1 MQKNNHFSF
10 FCRMGVLFPLQ
21 ASARFAR
28 GTRACARGA
37 AAAAGGRAAAAADRD
52 AKEKTNKFF
61 LSNTCLFQK
70 QKQSYLTV
78 IVGLQD
84 GKIRFK

>member
-1 MQKNNHFSF
+1 MQKKQSLFI
-10 FCRMGVLFPLQ
+10 FCRMGGTLPPPGIRALR
-21 ASARFAR
+21 ARHAR
-28 GTRACARGA
+28 LRAWRSGG
-37 AAAAGGRAAAAADRD
+37 GGRAAAADRD

>member
-1 MQKNNHFSF
+1 MQKNNLFSF
-10 FCRMGVLFPLQ
+10 LLDDEPQ

-37 AAAAGGRAAAAADRD
+37 AAAAADRD
-52 AKEKTNKFF
+52 VKEKTNKFF

>member
-1 MQKNNHFSF
+1 MQKKNNLFSF
-10 FCRMGVLFPLQ
+10 LLDDEPQ
-21 ASARFAR
+21 ASAR
-28 GTRACARGA
+28 CARGA
-37 AAAAGGRAAAAADRD
+37 AAAAGGRRRTATLR
-52 AKEKTNKFF
+52 KKQTSVFVQHMF
-61 LSNTCLFQK
+61 ISK

>member
-1 MQKNNHFSF
+1 MQKNNLFSF
-10 FCRMGVLFPLQ
+10 LLDDEPQ

-37 AAAAGGRAAAAADRD
+37 AAAAAADRD
-52 AKEKTNKFF
+52 VKEKTNKFF
-61 LSNTCLFQK
+61 VQHMFISK

>member
-1 MQKNNHFSF
+1 
-10 FCRMGVLFPLQ
+10 MGVLFPLQ

-37 AAAAGGRAAAAADRD
+37 AAAAAAAADRD